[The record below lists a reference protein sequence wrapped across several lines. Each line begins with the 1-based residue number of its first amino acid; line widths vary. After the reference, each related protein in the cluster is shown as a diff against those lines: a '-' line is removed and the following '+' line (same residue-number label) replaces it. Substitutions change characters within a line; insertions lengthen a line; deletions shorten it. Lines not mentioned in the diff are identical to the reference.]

1 MNYIT
6 YEKIYY
12 LLENYESIDRITLE
26 MSRQEGIILNIY
38 STNKILS
45 KTELENSINQY
56 FKGSEIKINFE

>member
-12 LLENYESIDRITLE
+12 LLENYESIDKITLE
-26 MSRQEGIILNIY
+26 ISRQKGIILNIY
-38 STNKILS
+38 SINKILS